1 MRSAFYSSILAF
13 MLCLPLSVYA
23 TSRGGLEFSFA
34 NVQIQ
39 NVNGYSYLSYDVILR
54 GNVPGERLGTGITLI
69 NYNPGVFGYRI
80 KTQNNLIV
88 TKGVLLNGTPSSYYN
103 LYIADS
109 LPTRIG
115 LTYEYYSQPG
125 LGHVVPSEFSQLL
138 NVKMRIQNFNLSSG
152 ISFYASGMS
161 MQQYL
166 DDNTTNFCPVIA
178 PASIPDVIPSSP
190 TITSIV
196 RHNSQ
201 LSISWQAVPNC
212 SYNVFSAA
220 EPNSETWIVEAA
232 DLNSCNWSGT
242 LSNSKRFY
250 RITAHNTTNYERRR
264 SEIEP

>member
-13 MLCLPLSVYA
+13 MLCLPIEVFA
-23 TSRGGLEFSFA
+23 TPRGGLEFSFA

-39 NVNGYSYLSYDVILR
+39 NVNGYSYLSYDVMLR
-54 GNVPGERLGTGITLI
+54 GNVPGDRLGTGLTLI
-69 NYNPGVFGYRI
+69 NYDPGVFGYRI

-88 TKGVLLNGTPSSYYN
+88 TKGTLLNGTPSSYYN

-115 LTYEYYSQPG
+115 LTYEYYAQPG
-125 LGHVVPSEFSQLL
+125 SGHLVPSEFVQLL

-152 ISFYASGMS
+152 ISFHASGMS

-166 DDNTTNFCPVIA
+166 DDNITNFSPVS
-178 PASIPDVIPSSP
+178 ASSTIPDVLPSSP

-196 RHNSQ
+196 RQHSQ
-201 LSISWQAVPNC
+201 ICISWQAVPN
-212 SYNVFSAA
+212 SNYSVLSAT

-232 DLNSCNWSGT
+232 DINSCNWSGT
-242 LSNSKRFY
+242 LSISKRFY
-250 RITAHNTTNYERRR
+250 KVTAHNTTNYERRR